1 MEKSKINFEDID
13 KKLNKYK
20 DVKLNDILL
29 KQLREDLIVKWTY
42 NSNAIEGSTFSLA
55 ETKVLLED
63 GITVGG
69 KTMKEHFEI
78 IGHAEAVYYVEDIV
92 KNNIELSE
100 REIKNIHSLVTKGIE
115 NINPGQYRTVPVYIS
130 GAEHTP
136 PQPYMIN
143 PEMEKLMLWYEKTNN
158 LHPIEKAAILHGEF
172 VKTHPFLDGNGRTAR
187 LLLNLELMKNNYPPI
202 IIEKTD
208 RSIYYDTLEKGSLTG
223 DWSEFKKFVKE
234 KCEKRIDFI
243 NSFKEQEIQME
254 KLKYENKSS
263 LEEKEDKKQLLLSV
277 ANNGMLLK
285 NLSDK
290 FKDDKEVVL
299 EAVKNNAFALEFA
312 SDRLKN
318 DKEVV
323 TKAVEKN
330 PLVLVY
336 SNLKM
341 DKEFVKKL
349 SKEHSQVLIYADKE
363 VKKEIEAE
371 EKNRDSDMDGL
382 TDKEEMLLGTNIYV
396 RDTDGDGKTDK
407 EEKIKGKD
415 PKIAQKDENERSL
428 F

>member
-1 MEKSKINFEDID
+1 MKEKINFEIID

-20 DVKLNDILL
+20 DVKLNQTLL
-29 KQLREDLIVKWTY
+29 KQLREDLVLKWTY

-69 KTMKEHFEI
+69 KSMKEHLEV
-78 IGHAEAVYYVEDIV
+78 IGHSEAIYYVEDLV
-92 KNNIELSE
+92 KNNTKLSE

-115 NINPGQYRTVPVYIS
+115 NINSGQYRTVPVYIS
-130 GAEHTP
+130 GAEHIP
-136 PQPYMIN
+136 PQPYMVR
-143 PEMEKLMLWYEKTNN
+143 PEMEKLMSWYEKNN
-158 LHPIEKAAILHGEF
+158 ELHPIEKASILHGEF
-172 VKTHPFLDGNGRTAR
+172 VKTHPFVDGNGRTAR
-187 LLLNLELMKNNYPPI
+187 LLLNLELMKNGYPPI
-202 IIEKTD
+202 IITKED
-208 RSIYYDTLEKGSLTG
+208 RTKYYSTLEKGSLNG
-223 DWSEFKKFVKE
+223 DWSEFTKFVKE
-234 KCEKRIDFI
+234 KCEQRIEFI
-243 NSFKEQEIQME
+243 NSFKEQEINPQ
-254 KLKYENKSS
+254 NKN
-263 LEEKEDKKQLLLSV
+263 LQNKEEKQQLLLSISK
-277 ANNGMLLK
+277 NGMLLK
-285 NLSDK
+285 SLSDK

-299 EAVKNNAFALEFA
+299 QAVKNNAFALEFA

-323 TKAVEKN
+323 TTAVKKN

-341 DKEFVKKL
+341 DKEFVKEL
-349 SKEHSQVLIYADKE
+349 SREHSKVLMYADKE

-371 EKNRDSDMDGL
+371 EKDIDSDLDGL
-382 TDKEEMLLGTNIYV
+382 TDKEEILLGTNVYV

-415 PKIAQKDENERSL
+415 PKISEKDDKERSL

>member
-1 MEKSKINFEDID
+1 
-13 KKLNKYK
+13 
-20 DVKLNDILL
+20 
-29 KQLREDLIVKWTY
+29 
-42 NSNAIEGSTFSLA
+42 
-55 ETKVLLED
+55 
-63 GITVGG
+63 
-69 KTMKEHFEI
+69 
-78 IGHAEAVYYVEDIV
+78 
-92 KNNIELSE
+92 
-100 REIKNIHSLVTKGIE
+100 
-115 NINPGQYRTVPVYIS
+115 
-130 GAEHTP
+130 
-136 PQPYMIN
+136 
-143 PEMEKLMLWYEKTNN
+143 
-158 LHPIEKAAILHGEF
+158 
-172 VKTHPFLDGNGRTAR
+172 
-187 LLLNLELMKNNYPPI
+187 MKNNYPPI
-202 IIEKTD
+202 IIEKGD

-223 DWSEFKKFVKE
+223 DWSEFTKFVKE

-243 NSFKEQEIQME
+243 NSFKEQEKQIE

-277 ANNGMLLK
+277 SNNGMLLK
-285 NLSDK
+285 NLSDN

-299 EAVKNNAFALEFA
+299 EAIKNNAFALEFA
-312 SDRLKN
+312 SERLKN

-349 SKEHSQVLIYADKE
+349 SKEHSQALMYADKE
-363 VKKEIEAE
+363 VKKEIEDE
-371 EKNRDSDMDGL
+371 ERNRDSDLDGL
-382 TDKEEMLLGTNIYV
+382 TDKEEILLRTNVYV